1 MTDAQQQQIGL
12 VVFDWA
18 GTMVDHGSR
27 APAAVFVQAFAEH
40 GVSITTAQARGPMG
54 MAKRDHIRT
63 IADEPGV
70 AAAWQAGHGRPFSDS
85 DIDAIY
91 ASFLPLQMACLK
103 DHCGV
108 IPGVVEAVNAL
119 RARGIRIGSSTGY
132 TAELMDIVMPEAQKQ
147 GLKVDAM
154 RCATSVAV
162 GRPAPWLI
170 YENAQQLGVYPMARV
185 VKVDDT
191 VTGVEAGR
199 NAGCWTVGVSR
210 TGNLL
215 GLSER
220 ELAELPDDDRRGR
233 IERATQEL
241 LSAGAHAVVESAADL
256 LPVIDAFDAM
266 LAEGRLPVRC
276 GAGAAHPVGAP
287 G

>member
-1 MTDAQQQQIGL
+1 MTIESQRKIGL

-54 MAKRDHIRT
+54 MAKRDHIQSIAAESD
-63 IADEPGV
+63 IAD
-70 AAAWQAGHGRPFSDS
+70 AWQTKHGRAFSEA

-91 ASFLPLQMACLK
+91 AAFLPLQMACLK
-103 DHCGV
+103 DYCGV
-108 IPGVVEAVNAL
+108 IEGVTETIEAL
-119 RARGIRIGSSTGY
+119 RGRGVRIGSSTGY
-132 TAELMDIVMPEAQKQ
+132 TAELMDVVMPEAAKQ

-154 RCATSVAV
+154 RCASSVAV
-162 GRPAPWLI
+162 GRPAPWMV
-170 YENAQQLGVYPMARV
+170 YENAQQLGVYPMGRV

-191 VTGVEAGR
+191 LTGIEAGR

-215 GLSER
+215 GLSES
-220 ELAELPDDDRRGR
+220 ELAELSADDRRSLIGD
-233 IERATQEL
+233 ATQRL
-241 LSAGAHAVVESAADL
+241 LEAGAHAVVESVADL
-256 LPVIDAFDAM
+256 LPAIDAFDVL
-266 LAEGRLPVRC
+266 LAEGRCPVAC
-276 GAGAAHPVGAP
+276 EAGVVGPVAA
-287 G
+287 